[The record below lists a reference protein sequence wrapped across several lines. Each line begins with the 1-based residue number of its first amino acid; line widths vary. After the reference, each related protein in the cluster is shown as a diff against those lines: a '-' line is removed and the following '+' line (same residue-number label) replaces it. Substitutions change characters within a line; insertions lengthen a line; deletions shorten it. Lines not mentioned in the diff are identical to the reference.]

1 MMTLKFK
8 NVYLKSVYTVAGP
21 EEERGLLTN
30 IDYTFSDF
38 YATKKS
44 IEKAES
50 HLAFV
55 SMKGAIAKAG
65 IKSTNIDLLLAGD
78 LLNQITASTYAAK
91 RLEIPYFGLFTA
103 CATNSQAFIIAA
115 SMISSKLINNAL
127 CTVSS
132 HNLVAEKQFRY
143 PNEYGGPKPKSAS
156 YTTTAGTSAILTNEK
171 TKIKITSGTMGK
183 VIDLGIKNPFEMGAA
198 MAPAAADTIVNHLNN
213 LNELPEDYDLII
225 TGDLASVGTDVFKA
239 YMKKVYKLNLKN
251 HRDAGMLIYTKD
263 QPVYSGASGPAV
275 LPLYVYSEIIPKLK
289 DKTYKKVLLVATG
302 ALHSP
307 IMVNQKLPIPGI
319 AHVITLEAV

>member
-1 MMTLKFK
+1 MTLNFK

-21 EEERGLLTN
+21 EEERGVLKN
-30 IDYTFSDF
+30 IDYTFPDF

-55 SMKGAIAKAG
+55 SMKGAIAKASM
-65 IKSTNIDLLLAGD
+65 KSTDIDLLLAGD

-103 CATNSQAFIIAA
+103 CATSTQAFIIAA
-115 SMISSKLINNAL
+115 SMISAKQLNSAL

-156 YTTTAGTSAILTNEK
+156 YTVTAGTSAVLTNEK
-171 TKIKITSGTMGK
+171 TKVKITNGTIGK

-198 MAPAAADTIVNHLNN
+198 MAPAAAKTLVTHLSN
-213 LNELPEDYDLII
+213 LNESPEDYDLII
-225 TGDLASVGTDVFKA
+225 TGDLASVGTDIFKE
-239 YMKKVYKLNLKN
+239 YIKKVHKLKLKN
-251 HRDAGMLIYTKD
+251 HQDAGMLIYNKN
-263 QPVYSGASGPAV
+263 QPVYSGGSGPAS
-275 LPLYVYSEIIPKLK
+275 LPLYVYSTIIPKLK
-289 DKTYKKVLLVATG
+289 DKTYKKVLLIATG

-307 IMVNQKLPIPGI
+307 IMVNQKLTIPGI
-319 AHVITLEAV
+319 AHAITLEAV